1 MIDNAIILTKEEYEN
16 VKNNIRNS
24 AYRKGT
30 REFAKFLIDKGI
42 DVVDLHA
49 EFLEGI
55 INND

>member
-1 MIDNAIILTKEEYEN
+1 MAKLPKEITDEIYQYGY
-16 VKNNIRNS
+16 VKGYHQGR
-24 AYRKGT
+24 ADGA

-49 EFLEGI
+49 EFQEGR